1 MPLIFFGKWS
11 TINKIR
17 AKGDERMTRCLKRY
31 WPLLVFAFLL
41 AAVAVF
47 FIVRSRLP
55 GPEEAVKGYLTA
67 SLHYDVDDMLF
78 FASDYQKKALAG
90 NADIPEETLRENLKS
105 FYASQNLQPETGEI
119 TFSDVTVA
127 NIEPSTE
134 RYRFLLSEY
143 GYKADPEK
151 VREMALV
158 SLTCFVSGTRRTAYR
173 VVAVRCGARWYYGF
187 IEPTER

>member
-1 MPLIFFGKWS
+1 M
-11 TINKIR
+11 
-17 AKGDERMTRCLKRY
+17 ARCLKRY
-31 WPLLVFAFLL
+31 WPLLLFACLL

-47 FIVRSRLP
+47 FLVRSRLP

-78 FASDYQKKALAG
+78 YASDYQKKALSG
-90 NADIPEETLRENLKS
+90 NAEIPEETLRDNLKS
-105 FYASQNLQPETGEI
+105 FYASQQLQLETGEI
-119 TFSDVTVA
+119 VFSDVTVTG
-127 NIEPSTE
+127 IDPSTE

-143 GYKADPEK
+143 GYKADPAA

-158 SLTCFVSGTRRTAYR
+158 SLTCTVSGTRRTAYR

-187 IEPTER
+187 IEPIEK